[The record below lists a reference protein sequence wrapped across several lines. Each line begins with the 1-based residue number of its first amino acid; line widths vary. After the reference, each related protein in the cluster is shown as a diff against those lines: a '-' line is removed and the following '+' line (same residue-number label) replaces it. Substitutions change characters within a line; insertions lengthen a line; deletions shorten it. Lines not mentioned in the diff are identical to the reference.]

1 MRGWRYKEDDDAK
14 DDDIKD
20 DNIKDDDTDDD
31 DAEDDDATDDDA
43 EEQLMQQQKRERK
56 KKLVQINSNYVV
68 KVKFKTYIIASGTAK
83 NTEPKIIVTKAIICA
98 AFCVGI

>member
-1 MRGWRYKEDDDAK
+1 MTMK
-14 DDDIKD
+14 
-20 DNIKDDDTDDD
+20 
-31 DAEDDDATDDDA
+31 EDDDATDDDA
-43 EEQLMQQQKRERK
+43 EEQLIQQQKRER

>member
-1 MRGWRYKEDDDAK
+1 MSIKEDD
-14 DDDIKD
+14 
-20 DNIKDDDTDDD
+20 N
-31 DAEDDDATDDDA
+31 ATDNDA

>member
-1 MRGWRYKEDDDAK
+1 MQMMTMK
-14 DDDIKD
+14 
-20 DNIKDDDTDDD
+20 
-31 DAEDDDATDDDA
+31 EDDDATDDDA

>member
-14 DDDIKD
+14 DDGGVKDDIKD
-20 DNIKDDDTDDD
+20 DDIK
-31 DAEDDDATDDDA
+31 DDDATDDDA

>member
-1 MRGWRYKEDDDAK
+1 MTMK
-14 DDDIKD
+14 
-20 DNIKDDDTDDD
+20 
-31 DAEDDDATDDDA
+31 EDDDATDDDA
-43 EEQLMQQQKRERK
+43 EEQLIQQQKRERK